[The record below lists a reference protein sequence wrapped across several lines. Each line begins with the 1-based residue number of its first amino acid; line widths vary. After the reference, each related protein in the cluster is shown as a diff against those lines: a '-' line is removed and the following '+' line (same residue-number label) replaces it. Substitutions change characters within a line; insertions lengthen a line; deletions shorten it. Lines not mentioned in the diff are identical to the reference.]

1 MLLAT
6 TLVLLP
12 EWRVREENPREIEG
26 ECQLPNMC
34 NTYIYGRN
42 HALVLIYILMRG
54 ERTDLQNVWGSQTSR
69 KCKCMCMCTLFQ
81 LASIVR

>member
-1 MLLAT
+1 VLLAT

-54 ERTDLQNVWGSQTSR
+54 ERTDIQNVWEVKQVAN
-69 KCKCMCMCTLFQ
+69 
-81 LASIVR
+81 ASACACAHHFSWLV